1 MLPALWS
8 STAPLQPECTHAPL
22 LFGCRLSVAE
32 CGRVQ
37 GLYLTK
43 QIFIAMVT
51 VCLMLAADRANV
63 VSGRARHCWN
73 TN

>member
-1 MLPALWS
+1 MP
-8 STAPLQPECTHAPL
+8 
-22 LFGCRLSVAE
+22 CRSLSVAE

-43 QIFIAMVT
+43 QIFLAMVS

-63 VSGRARHCWN
+63 VSFRWRLAHC
-73 TN
+73 TCRCRLCIC